1 MLLYPFKI
9 HDLRSLFLH
18 IANKLTHT
26 LNTRGVFNSVCGL
39 LRLNLWLGCSRQDES
54 GLSLRCYMY
63 VHTWISCEHP
73 TNMESVRHA
82 HSQSTCKSFSYTMYM
97 YVTAYGNV
105 AVEGMKRHSTQALV
119 YSEYIHCNWRLP
131 TLYHSHIHGC
141 VDQLIWPETNPD
153 IDTVHSMKVFPYLLT
168 ATSSTVTQPHCSYTH
183 LNTCSR
189 ILEHGEWAWTPT
201 REEESWIGKAE
212 ILEKLCMSC
221 TSCKLECNVI
231 ALTLLVHLNMCWLV
245 CHVTIE
251 ALELH
256 CLCW

>member
-63 VHTWISCEHP
+63 S
-73 TNMESVRHA
+73 
-82 HSQSTCKSFSYTMYM
+82 MYIHE
-97 YVTAYGNV
+97 YHV
-105 AVEGMKRHSTQALV
+105 STQPTWNLLGMHIHNLHVSLFHILCTCMSLHMTTWQWREWKGIPLV

-189 ILEHGEWAWTPT
+189 ILEHGGWAWTPT

-221 TSCKLECNVI
+221 TSCKMKCTVI